1 MQAAKNFSREDIEKV
16 LENQGARVP
25 GRMFCSPL
33 VVRWWYEHSHSPG
46 NLRVVNF
53 CQGICCE
60 ILYSK
65 GLALNR
71 FGSKAVLLN
80 LAAFA
85 SAGGPAEPAAGGAAG
100 G

>member
-1 MQAAKNFSREDIEKV
+1 M
-16 LENQGARVP
+16 P
-25 GRMFCSPL
+25 GRVFCSPL

-46 NLRVVNF
+46 NLRVLMFASVYAVKSF
-53 CQGICCE
+53 VQRSE
-60 ILYSK
+60 SLWQQT
-65 GLALNR
+65 
-71 FGSKAVLLN
+71 VLLN

>member
-1 MQAAKNFSREDIEKV
+1 M
-16 LENQGARVP
+16 P
-25 GRMFCSPL
+25 GRVFCSPL

-46 NLRVVNF
+46 NLCVVIF
-53 CQGICCE
+53 ASAYA
-60 ILYSK
+60 LKSFFSK
-65 GLALNR
+65 GLGLNR
-71 FGSKAVLLN
+71 CGSKTVLLN

>member
-1 MQAAKNFSREDIEKV
+1 M
-16 LENQGARVP
+16 ENQGARPCVL
-25 GRMFCSPL
+25 FPL

-46 NLRVVNF
+46 NLRVIIF
-53 CQGICCE
+53 ASA
-60 ILYSK
+60 Y
-65 GLALNR
+65 ALKSFFNGFGFEGFNR
-71 FGSKAVLLN
+71 CGSKTVLLN